1 MVVKMKNL
9 EEIKKIINQHRKELE
24 QKYKVKT
31 IAIFGSYVRGEQK
44 ERSDIDILVEFT
56 EPVGFLF
63 FHLADYLEEILKV
76 KVDLLTPDG
85 IKPNRRKYI
94 IENLIYV

>member
-1 MVVKMKNL
+1 MKNL
-9 EEIKKIINQHRKELE
+9 EEIKEIIRQHKQELE

-31 IAIFGSYVRGEQK
+31 IAIFGSYVRNEQR
-44 ERSDIDILVEFT
+44 EGSDVDILVEFS

-63 FHLADYLEEILKV
+63 FHLADYLEEILQV

-94 IENLIYV
+94 MENLIYV

>member
-1 MVVKMKNL
+1 MKKL
-9 EEIKKIINQHRKELE
+9 DEFKKIINDHKQELE
-24 QKYKVKT
+24 QKYKVKS
-31 IAIFGSYVRGEQK
+31 IAFFGSYAREEQK
-44 ERSDIDILVEFT
+44 EGSDIDILVEFT

-85 IKPNRRKYI
+85 IKSNRRKYI
-94 IENLIYV
+94 MENLIYV